1 MEKEK
6 VIKDADDGNRV
17 FEWNQ
22 FKEIML
28 RRHSETGTRPTNIGK
43 IDGRVSEDMV
53 NHPSRYTWPNE
64 KSGIEVIHIPRRL
77 DFDIGNAVKISA
89 DGGHKKDPSLS
100 ENEKTIEDL
109 EKAIYIN
116 DKIAMLKRKNND
128 KNKERMKNAN
138 MSRSRDKANMLSE
151 IPKTIAI
158 YGKEDRMLLY
168 LNISYLPYTKLWEAS
183 YDDYF
188 SHLTKWRFSYDKD
201 FNKCL
206 YHMKRKLKRYIDGLC
221 KISTYAKLKDVSVQ
235 TVYNWIDKGLV
246 KYVEIDGVKY
256 IDTTNK

>member
-1 MEKEK
+1 
-6 VIKDADDGNRV
+6 
-17 FEWNQ
+17 
-22 FKEIML
+22 
-28 RRHSETGTRPTNIGK
+28 
-43 IDGRVSEDMV
+43 
-53 NHPSRYTWPNE
+53 
-64 KSGIEVIHIPRRL
+64 
-77 DFDIGNAVKISA
+77 
-89 DGGHKKDPSLS
+89 
-100 ENEKTIEDL
+100 
-109 EKAIYIN
+109 
-116 DKIAMLKRKNND
+116 
-128 KNKERMKNAN
+128 MKNAN

-168 LNISYLPYTKLWEAS
+168 LNISYLPYTNMWEAS

-206 YHMKRKLKRYIDGLC
+206 YNMKRKIKRYIDGLC